1 MQQNAYGIVSTDDG
15 SFLLACLEKTA
26 TGWRARSFRRWNADN
41 ALNNLL
47 LLHRG
52 VVAAAPSYWKPAN
65 APSSTSAGN
74 LVSAQSNGPLAPHT
88 GEAIITNYLSRL
100 SHNLLAVV
108 PGDAFLCTVPL
119 AMGLSPVQ
127 SFVSV
132 YQAALFYKIGIIING
147 ALVAVFTMAPAAPQA
162 LAGHLGRIE
171 RYWAQTGAGAKVPG
185 QVYLLGIGEAPAGV
199 AFTASRLDCPNS
211 GIDMSDTD
219 ALAASGA
226 ALSGRYGAVPR
237 FSVDTAP
244 ASLRKA
250 RTALYAVSAGLVLCA
265 LLACAALPVFNVAA
279 QGRLASYKKQ
289 YQAILANNPDIKIL
303 LGKNDSLA
311 RLILSAH
318 DAALAQTRWAQM
330 LQAFGTIR
338 PDGLFLEML
347 GSDGSAASGK
357 AAVAFSGWAYN
368 ESQVTGFIASLQK
381 SGLYS
386 GVSLSSLERNESS
399 NLSTFRITCTL
410 KLFAVVPAK

>member
-1 MQQNAYGIVSTDDG
+1 MSQQAYGIISTEDG
-15 SFLLACLEKTA
+15 SFLMSSLEKTA
-26 TGWRARSFRRWNADN
+26 HGWTVKRFRRWNADN

-52 VVAAAPSYWKPAN
+52 VVAAAPSHWKPAN
-65 APSSTSAGN
+65 APSSASAGN
-74 LVSAQSNGPLAPHT
+74 LVSAQSNGPVAPHT
-88 GEAIITNYLSRL
+88 GEAILTNYTSRL

-108 PGDAFLCTVPL
+108 PSDAFLCTIPL
-119 AMGLSPVQ
+119 ALGRSPAQ
-127 SFVSV
+127 SFVSI
-132 YQAALFYKIGIIING
+132 YQAELFYKIGIIING
-147 ALVAVFTMAPAAPQA
+147 ALAAVFTMAPASPQA

-171 RYWAQTGAGAKVPG
+171 RYWAQTGGGAKVPG
-185 QVYLLGIGEAPAGV
+185 QAYLLGGSEAPAGL
-199 AFTASRLDCPNS
+199 AASRLDCAGS

-237 FSVDTAP
+237 FAVDTAP
-244 ASLRKA
+244 ASQRKA
-250 RTALYAVSAGLVLCA
+250 RTALYAISAGLVLCA
-265 LLACAALPVFNVAA
+265 LLACAALPVVAAAA

-289 YQAILANNPDIKIL
+289 YQVILASNPDLKVL

-318 DAALAQTRWAQM
+318 DASLAQTRWGQM

-347 GSDGSAASGK
+347 GSDGSAASGNVR
-357 AAVAFSGWAYN
+357 VAFSGWAHN

-399 NLSTFRITCTL
+399 NVSTFRITCTL
-410 KLFAVVPAK
+410 KLCAVSPAK

>member
-1 MQQNAYGIVSTDDG
+1 MAQQAHGIITTEDG
-15 SFLLACLEKTA
+15 SFLMSSLEKTA
-26 TGWRARSFRRWNADN
+26 QGWTVKRFRRWNAGN

-52 VVAAAPSYWKPAN
+52 VIAAAPSHWKPAN
-65 APSSTSAGN
+65 ALSSASAGS
-74 LVSAQSNGPLAPHT
+74 LIAAQSNGPMAPHT
-88 GEAIITNYLSRL
+88 GEAVITNYASRL

-108 PGDAFLCTVPL
+108 PSDAFLCTIPL
-119 AMGLSPVQ
+119 ALGLSPAQ

-147 ALVAVFTMAPAAPQA
+147 ALTAVFAMAPASPQA

-185 QVYLLGIGEAPAGV
+185 QVYLLGSGEAPAGV
-199 AFTASRLDCPNS
+199 ASAASRLDCPGS

-226 ALSGRYGAVPR
+226 ALSGLYGAVPR
-237 FSVDTAP
+237 FAVDTAP

-250 RTALYAVSAGLVLCA
+250 RTSLYAVSAGLVLCA
-265 LLACAALPVFNVAA
+265 LLACAALPVFNAVA

-289 YQAILANNPDIKIL
+289 YQAILASNPDLKVL

-318 DAALAQTRWAQM
+318 DAAFAQTRWAQM
-330 LQAFGTIR
+330 LQAFGAIR

-368 ESQVTGFIASLQK
+368 ESQVTGFITSLQK

>member
-1 MQQNAYGIVSTDDG
+1 MAQQAHGIITTEDG
-15 SFLLACLEKTA
+15 SFLMSSLEKTA
-26 TGWRARSFRRWNADN
+26 QGWTVKRVRRWDTGN

-52 VVAAAPSYWKPAN
+52 VVAAAPSHWKPAN
-65 APSSTSAGN
+65 APSSVSEGT
-74 LVSAQSNGPLAPHT
+74 LVSAQSIGPMAPHT
-88 GEAIITNYLSRL
+88 GEAVITNYASRL

-108 PGDAFLCTVPL
+108 PGDAFLCTIPL
-119 AMGLSPVQ
+119 ALGPSPVQ

-132 YQAALFYKIGIIING
+132 YQAPLFYKIGIIING
-147 ALVAVFTMAPAAPQA
+147 ALAGVFTMAPASPQA

-185 QVYLLGIGEAPAGV
+185 QVYLLGSSEAPAGI
-199 AFTASRLDCPNS
+199 ASAASRLDCPGS

-226 ALSGRYGAVPR
+226 ALAGEYGAVPR
-237 FSVDTAP
+237 FAVDTAQ

-250 RTALYAVSAGLVLCA
+250 RTAVYAISAGLVLCA
-265 LLACAALPVFNVAA
+265 LLACAALPVLNAVA

-289 YQAILANNPDIKIL
+289 YQTILASNPDLKVL

-318 DAALAQTRWAQM
+318 DAALDQTRWAQM
-330 LQAFGTIR
+330 LQTFGTIR

-399 NLSTFRITCTL
+399 NVSHFRITCTV
-410 KLFAVVPAK
+410 KLFAGSPAK